1 VLKLL
6 SRAACEL
13 ISHELLKRNAVA
25 GDRDYFG
32 RRKMRLDGRG
42 TVGLTARMGKSSAKR
57 RSIAVS
63 PAGGDD
69 ESARGRLLNAAT
81 RLFCKNGIN
90 ATGIDAIINEAG
102 TAKTTLYKLF
112 GSKTNLVHVVLETEG
127 KQWREWFVD
136 ALESGGGD
144 AQTKLKRIFPALKD
158 WFGQERFYGCPFIN
172 AVGEHDKDQK
182 QLRAIAMRHKKVVL
196 AYIEKLASE
205 MGAAEPEVLAH
216 QLALLMDG
224 AIVAAMVS
232 RNPGVADTAALAA
245 GSLFVPSK
253 LKKPKRTSSTPP
265 QLMAV

>member
-1 VLKLL
+1 MQFPA
-6 SRAACEL
+6 RRE
-13 ISHELLKRNAVA
+13 
-25 GDRDYFG
+25 YFEHG
-32 RRKMRLDGRG
+32 KMRLDDPTAFR
-42 TVGLTARMGKSSAKR
+42 LTARMRKPASKKR
-57 RSIAVS
+57 SV
-63 PAGGDD
+63 AGSLAAGDD
-69 ESARGRLLNAAT
+69 ESARGRLLGAAT

-112 GSKTNLVHVVLETEG
+112 GSKTNLVHAVLETEG
-127 KQWREWFVD
+127 KQWREWFI
-136 ALESGGGD
+136 AAIETGGGS
-144 AQTKLKRIFPALKD
+144 AQTKLARIFPALKD

-196 AYIEKLASE
+196 AHLEKLAAE

-232 RNPGVADTAALAA
+232 RNPGVADTAGLAA
-245 GSLFVPSK
+245 GSLFGPSK
-253 LKKPKRTSSTPP
+253 LKRPKRAGEAP
-265 QLMAV
+265 QLIAV